1 MSSGSGRV
9 AAVAAA
15 VALLCLSTASAAS
28 ALQFGSDLKAP
39 PNAGV
44 CTVPAGSSGEV
55 TCTYGQSRLPEEHA
69 TLGGLEPEGG
79 VITSW
84 RVSSGTALP
93 GTTVKARVRP
103 VNVDKGRAFLYV
115 APYVE
120 IPLDAPGTHSFPA
133 RQIIPNGMQAALDLL
148 VAGSAGTSAPIASSG
163 VDASALFGWTPWLGE
178 GPVPAP
184 NINAEGLELLFNVT
198 VEPDRDHDG
207 FGDKTQDRCPTDP
220 QRRRDCDL
228 SPPET
233 KLTYAPRQDFLTTGK
248 LVVYLRAN
256 ERSRAM
262 ASGQIDIRGVST
274 WGIGASRHALQRGQ
288 KRKFVLRIPGNARAA
303 AARSFAHGRYV
314 SATVRIAAVDSAGN
328 WSGTTIA
335 LVRPKR

>member
-1 MSSGSGRV
+1 MSSGFGRV
-9 AAVAAA
+9 PAIAAA
-15 VALLCLSTASAAS
+15 VALLCLAAASAAD
-28 ALQFGSDLKAP
+28 ALQFGSNLKAP

-44 CTVPAGSSGEV
+44 CTVPAGSSGET
-55 TCTYGQSRLPEEHA
+55 TCTYGQSRLPEEHT

-84 RVSSGTALP
+84 RVSTGTALP
-93 GTTVKARVRP
+93 GTTVKARVHP
-103 VNVDKGRAFLYV
+103 VNADKRRAFLWV
-115 APYVE
+115 ASEVE
-120 IPLDAPGTHSFPA
+120 IPLDTPGTHSFPA
-133 RQIIPNGMQAALDLL
+133 RQIIPDGMQPALDLL
-148 VAGSAGTSAPIASSG
+148 VAGPAGASAPIASSG
-163 VDASALFGWTPWLGE
+163 VQASSVFGWTPWLGE
-178 GPVPAP
+178 SSVPAP
-184 NINAEGLELLFNVT
+184 NIDEEGLELLFNVT

-207 FGDKTQDRCPTDP
+207 YGDKSQDRCPTDP

-228 SPPET
+228 TPPET
-233 KLTYAPRQDFLTTGK
+233 KLTYAPRQDFLASGK

-274 WGIGASRHALQRGQ
+274 WGIGGTRHALQRGQ
-288 KRKFVLRIPGNARAA
+288 KRKFVLRIPGEAREV
-303 AARSFAHGRYV
+303 AARSSAHGRYV